1 VTGVSS
7 SCEKVGLDKRGA
19 QGTYSS
25 SRYDAFS
32 LPLPLSLRAGAD
44 LKPSSSSAASFVRR
58 LWLSRSA
65 SRSSSSMKSS
75 ALWTLVARAS
85 RDETN
90 VDGFQPSAEPT
101 ELK

>member
-1 VTGVSS
+1 
-7 SCEKVGLDKRGA
+7 
-19 QGTYSS
+19 
-25 SRYDAFS
+25 
-32 LPLPLSLRAGAD
+32 
-44 LKPSSSSAASFVRR
+44 
-58 LWLSRSA
+58 
-65 SRSSSSMKSS
+65 MKSS